1 MGFIFR
7 KRIRL
12 FKGVYIN
19 IGKNGAS
26 LSLGGGG
33 CTANINSKG
42 AKSTFGI
49 KGTGIRYE
57 TKRTK
62 GGSGC
67 FRGFGCLLILVVIGA
82 LLISFFIMNKEWVK
96 DKVKRWIESNPP
108 PATHQVPNTTHQE
121 PHSLP

>member
-19 IGKNGAS
+19 IGKSGVS
-26 LSLGGGG
+26 LSLGEGG
-33 CTANINSKG
+33 CTTNINSQG
-42 AKSTFGI
+42 VKSTFGI

-57 TKRTK
+57 TKRSK
-62 GGSGC
+62 GGRGC
-67 FRGFGCLLILVVIGA
+67 FSGFGCLLIFITIGV
-82 LLISFFIMNKEWVK
+82 LLTWLFIANKEW
-96 DKVKRWIESNPP
+96 IETKMKSWLEN
-108 PATHQVPNTTHQE
+108 TTQRTTHQE